1 MAPSERQYQTE
12 HGPYPAP
19 YGDDDRRSDHLR
31 GGAGR
36 DESGPLANDHTHVG
50 DAEGLSPPFV
60 RHPDD
65 ELGVGRK
72 LVDTTRSRQ

>member
-1 MAPSERQYQTE
+1 MAPLERQYQTD

-19 YGDDDRRSDHLR
+19 YGDDHRRRDHLR

-36 DESGPLANDHTHVG
+36 DESGSLSNDDTHVG
-50 DAEGLSPPFV
+50 DAEGLSPAFV

-65 ELGVGRK
+65 ELGVGRD
-72 LVDTTRSRQ
+72 LVDTKRSRQ